1 MEILRRSAA
10 PVTSEAWEEMDEQ
23 AKQIL
28 TTTLSARKFADVEGP
43 FGWKYA
49 AHPLGRLD
57 LAENQNSNGVRYG
70 VHKVLPLVESRR
82 TFELSIW
89 ELDNISRGAKNPDLS
104 ALEEAAREMALFEE
118 KAVYFGLAAAG
129 IEGLAKAAEGRTV
142 PAATEDGKGIVNALT
157 EACLRLN
164 DDGIEGPYALVASP
178 KLWKTVYGESCG
190 YPLSKHV
197 ERIVEKVILSSQDAS
212 FVVSLRGGDFELVL
226 GQDFSLGFEERCG
239 DKVRLFLAESF
250 TFQVNTPEAV
260 VALG

>member
-10 PVTSEAWEEMDEQ
+10 PVTSEAWQEMDEQ
-23 AKQIL
+23 AKRTL
-28 TTTLSARKFADVEGP
+28 ATTLSARKFADVEGP
-43 FGWKYA
+43 KGWKYA
-49 AHPLGRLD
+49 AHSLGRLD
-57 LAENQNSNGVRYG
+57 LAENQNNRGVRYG
-70 VHKVLPLVESRR
+70 INKVLPLVESRR

-89 ELDNISRGAKNPDLS
+89 ELDNISRGSKNPDLS
-104 ALEEAAREMALFEE
+104 ALEEAAKEMALFEE

-142 PAATEDGKGIVNALT
+142 ALAGEDGNGIANSVT
-157 EACLRLN
+157 EATLKLN
-164 DDGIEGPYALVASP
+164 ENGIEGPYALVASP
-178 KLWKTVYGESCG
+178 KLWKKIYGESRG

-197 ERIVEKVILSSQDAS
+197 ERIVEKVILSSQDVS

-239 DKVRLFLAESF
+239 DKVRFFLAESF

>member
-1 MEILRRSAA
+1 MEILRRSVA
-10 PVTSEAWEEMDEQ
+10 PITSEAWQEMDEQ

-28 TTTLSARKFADVEGP
+28 ATTLSARKFADVEGP
-43 FGWKYA
+43 MGWKYA
-49 AHPLGRLD
+49 AHPLGRLN
-57 LAENQNSNGVRYG
+57 LAENQNSEGVRYG

-89 ELDNISRGAKNPDLS
+89 ELDNISRGSKNPDLS
-104 ALEEAAREMALFEE
+104 TLEAAAKEMAIFEE
-118 KAVYFGLAAAG
+118 KAVYFGLTAAG

-142 PAATEDGKGIVNALT
+142 ALAGEDGNGIANSVT
-157 EACLRLN
+157 EATFRLN
-164 DDGIEGPYALVASP
+164 EDGIEGPYALVASP
-178 KLWKTVYGESCG
+178 KLWKTIYGKSCG

-239 DKVRLFLAESF
+239 DKVRFFLAESF

>member
-10 PVTSEAWEEMDEQ
+10 PITSEAWEEMDQQ
-23 AKQIL
+23 AKRIL

-49 AHPLGRLD
+49 AHPLGRLN
-57 LAENQNSNGVRYG
+57 LAENQNSQGVRYG

-89 ELDNISRGAKNPDLS
+89 ELDNISRGAKDPDLS

-129 IEGLAKAAEGRTV
+129 IEGLAKAAEGR
-142 PAATEDGKGIVNALT
+142 AALTAGEDGNGMVNSVT

-164 DDGIEGPYALVASP
+164 DDGVEGPYALVASP
-178 KLWKTVYGESCG
+178 ELWKRIYSESCG
-190 YPLSKHV
+190 YPLSKRV
-197 ERIVEKVILSSQDAS
+197 ERITEKVILSSQNAS
-212 FVVSLRGGDFELVL
+212 FVLSLRGGDFDLVL
-226 GQDFSLGFEERCG
+226 GQDFSLGFEERSG
-239 DKVRLFLAESF
+239 DRVRLFFAESF

>member
-10 PVTSEAWEEMDEQ
+10 PVTSEAWQEMDEQ

-43 FGWKYA
+43 MGWKYA
-49 AHPLGRLD
+49 AHSLGRLT
-57 LAENQNSNGVRYG
+57 LAESQENHGVRYG
-70 VHKVLPLVESRR
+70 INKVLPLVESRR

-129 IEGLAKAAEGRTV
+129 IEGLSKAAEGRRV
-142 PAATEDGKGIVNALT
+142 ALAGEDGDGIANAVT
-157 EACLRLN
+157 EAALMLN
-164 DDGIEGPYALVASP
+164 DGGIEGPYALVASP
-178 KLWKTVYGESCG
+178 KLWKRIYGESRG

-197 ERIVEKVILSSQDAS
+197 EKIVEKVILSSQDVS

-226 GQDFSLGFEERCG
+226 GQDFSLGFEEHCG
-239 DKVRLFLAESF
+239 DRVRLFLAESF